1 MTRRAFVEAVRGASQ
16 RVVAEPGAVVVA
28 LVFYLV
34 IVAVLSGLWRVAVGS
49 NDGNLAGYTAVA
61 LTWYIITSEAATVA
75 IHARLIA
82 DVGDDIGSGAIAVE
96 LLRPVSVIGVR
107 VATELGRTLP
117 KLLVLWV
124 AGGLMATAVAGA
136 PPRPLALLLA
146 APSLVLAVIANL
158 IAQHGVAAAAFWLR
172 DAGSVWF
179 LYLKAVFITGGMIIP
194 LELLP
199 SGLERAS
206 LFLPFR
212 AMAYA
217 PARLAAGF
225 VEPGLLLEQVGWILV
240 LSVGAVAAFRAG
252 ERRLQV
258 VGG

>member
-1 MTRRAFVEAVRGASQ
+1 MTRRAFIEAVRGASQ
-16 RVVAEPGAVVVA
+16 RVVAAPGGLVVSLA
-28 LVFYLV
+28 FYLV

-49 NDGNLAGYTAVA
+49 NGGDLAGYSAVA
-61 LTWYIITSEAATVA
+61 LTWYIITSEAATVS

-96 LLRPVSVIGVR
+96 LLRPVSVLGVR

-117 KLLVLWV
+117 KLMVLWV
-124 AGGLMATAVAGA
+124 AGGLMAALVAGA
-136 PPRPLALLLA
+136 PPRPVALLLA

-172 DAGSVWF
+172 DAGSAWF

-199 SGLERAS
+199 NGLERAS

-225 VEPGLLLEQVGWILV
+225 VEPGLLLQQVGWIAV
-240 LSVGAVAAFRAG
+240 LSVAAVAVFGAG

>member
-61 LTWYIITSEAATVA
+61 LTWYIVTSEAATVA

-252 ERRLQV
+252 ERRLLV